1 MSVIWRKPVLT
12 YAVVSLTASVNSVN
26 FETCFDDWCC
36 RKPYFCQLPDT
47 KYYSSSSISP
57 AASKSSSTMIRISE
71 ENATKLLQ
79 WKIQCWTE
87 LVRQNFIIFMCT
99 LWFSFFS
106 HFMLHRREL
115 IPHDKLLHLTQ
126 CYAMFL
132 RILWT
137 AKQWRHTCQCRCE
150 LHMFSLCSKLTF
162 VLAIVH
168 RFSLNRKYRNISRY
182 VSATVRN
189 SFEFSPL

>member
-1 MSVIWRKPVLT
+1 MPLFHWRLRWIRWILKPVST
-12 YAVVSLTASVNSVN
+12 IDA
-26 FETCFDDWCC
+26 
-36 RKPYFCQLPDT
+36 
-47 KYYSSSSISP
+47 
-57 AASKSSSTMIRISE
+57 AASRIFASYRIPNIIQVVWSLQQPRKVPTQWYEYQKKMPRNYYNERYSVEQSWSVRISLYLC
-71 ENATKLLQ
+71 AHYG
-79 WKIQCWTE
+79 
-87 LVRQNFIIFMCT
+87 LV
-99 LWFSFFS
+99 FFS